1 MISAVLPS
9 VKPMLAAAH
18 IEQALRGA
26 EILTGRKIPE
36 TGQSMSPAP
45 CGAGALLIYFAFK
58 AATTS
63 SRTFLASPN
72 SIWLFSL

>member
-1 MISAVLPS
+1 MWRFVMVDRKSEGPVPAS
-9 VKPMLAAAH
+9 R
-18 IEQALRGA
+18 ESALRKPRVPR
-26 EILTGRKIPE
+26 GR
-36 TGQSMSPAP
+36 GSGPAP
-45 CGAGALLIYFAFK
+45 VASYSDLTIPLPIYFAFK